1 MVLSSQIPRER
12 GYRRH
17 MTSSQRRVLRPW
29 IIGSIAVLLVVV
41 ALIYFWPRNESVS
54 TASNKLSTPK
64 GDKIA
69 DTGIGGAAL
78 TLSTPTEKQSESET
92 RTESP
97 KRKKETR
104 TEPIITSAN
113 GKVPLPTIPSD
124 QLLEADPDQQK
135 EHRLIHGAPGPDT
148 TDLELPP
155 SQASS
160 EQQVTVEVTDPAVIS
175 LPLKTSDTTN
185 AFSKARSLVMDN
197 RLVDARQVLSTLLI
211 DNGQKLAPGEPEA
224 VRDELVRLNQTLVF
238 SSQVVEDD
246 PLVLE
251 HTVES
256 GELLGS
262 LGRRYKIPYKLIE
275 QINGVDARQIW
286 VGQKLK
292 LIRGPFHA
300 RVSKSTF
307 RMDLFLD
314 GLDGQ
319 RFFITS
325 FSVGLGEDGSTPA
338 GEWVVAKGRKVDN
351 PDWKNPRTGQY
362 YKRDDPAN
370 PIGEFWIG
378 LQGTDQS
385 TRDKRSYGLHGT
397 IEPELIGTEAS
408 MGCIRLSAK
417 DIRMVY
423 NMLVE
428 EYSTVL
434 IVP

>member
-17 MTSSQRRVLRPW
+17 MTSNRRRVLWPR
-29 IIGSIAVLLVVV
+29 IIGGTAVLLVVV
-41 ALIYFWPRNESVS
+41 ALLYFWPRGESVS
-54 TASNKLSTPK
+54 TSSKPSTPK
-64 GDKIA
+64 DDRIANASIDGSASAFSIATDKR
-69 DTGIGGAAL
+69 
-78 TLSTPTEKQSESET
+78 PESET

-104 TEPIITSAN
+104 TELIITSAN
-113 GKVPLPTIPSD
+113 GQVPPPTMPSD
-124 QLLEADPDQQK
+124 QLLAADLAQQQ
-135 EHRLIHGAPGPDT
+135 EHRLIPDASGPGT
-148 TDLELPP
+148 TDMETLPP
-155 SQASS
+155 QSRTEPQA
-160 EQQVTVEVTDPAVIS
+160 TVEVIERSVIPLS
-175 LPLKTSDTTN
+175 LKMSDTAN
-185 AFSKARSLVMDN
+185 AFNRARLLVAGN
-197 RLVDARQVLSTLLI
+197 RLVDARQVLNALLI
-211 DNGQKLAPGEPEA
+211 DNGQRLAPGEPET
-224 VRDELVRLNQTLVF
+224 VRDELFRINQKLIF
-238 SSQVVEDD
+238 SSQVVEED

-262 LGRRYKIPYKLIE
+262 LGRRYKIPYQLIE
-275 QINGVDARQIW
+275 QINDVDARRVW

-300 RVSKSTF
+300 QVSKSTF

-314 GLDGQ
+314 GLDGR

-325 FSVGLGEDGSTPA
+325 FSVGLGEDGSTPT
-338 GEWVVAKGRKVDN
+338 GEWVVAKGRKVAN
-351 PDWKNPRTGQY
+351 PDWKNPRTSQY

-378 LQGTDQS
+378 LQGIDQS
-385 TRDKRSYGLHGT
+385 TRDKTSYGIHGT
-397 IEPELIGTEAS
+397 IEPKLIGTEAS
-408 MGCIRLSAK
+408 MGCIRLSAE
-417 DIRMVY
+417 DIIVVY